1 LGLIVDGYYE
11 QISFSPFIWL
21 NGKNACDSDL
31 FQPGKLA
38 QNGFIERFNRT
49 YREEVLDTYMFNSL
63 DEARGSHL
71 SGWKN
76 TIPFGI
82 TLH

>member
-1 LGLIVDGYYE
+1 LGLIVDGYYENNGNDE

-38 QNGFIERFNRT
+38 QNGFIERINRT
-49 YREEVLDTYMFNSL
+49 
-63 DEARGSHL
+63 
-71 SGWKN
+71 
-76 TIPFGI
+76 
-82 TLH
+82 

>member
-1 LGLIVDGYYE
+1 MGLIVDGYYENNGNDE

-38 QNGFIERFNRT
+38 QNGFIERINRT

-63 DEARGSHL
+63 GEAR
-71 SGWKN
+71 K
-76 TIPFGI
+76 I
-82 TLH
+82 TVD